1 MKLTMDEHTTSRIYD
16 RFSVVYDKTFGR
28 LVQRRQ
34 RIAIEQL
41 GLEAGDRVL
50 DLGVGTGLTIPM
62 YPEDVTIVGL
72 DLSWGMLEEARR
84 RALEAGRKAWVVQA
98 DALRPPLRPES
109 FDHVLITHVIS
120 VVSDPAE
127 LLRRSAELTRRG
139 GRIVLLNHF
148 RAEHG
153 PVASLE
159 KAINP
164 LCMKVGWRSDLS
176 LAESL
181 ENVPLKV
188 EKQIQLRRWD
198 LWKIIVLR
206 HVDEA

>member
-1 MKLTMDEHTTSRIYD
+1 MKPTMDERTTGRIYD
-16 RFSVVYDKTFGR
+16 RFSVIYDRTFGR

-41 GLEAGDRVL
+41 GLKSGDRVL

-62 YPEDVTIVGL
+62 YPTDVTVVGL

-84 RALEAGRKAWVVQA
+84 RALESGRKAWVVQA
-98 DALRPPLRPES
+98 DALQPPLAPCS

-120 VVSDPAE
+120 VVSDPARLLRHAAE
-127 LLRRSAELTRRG
+127 LLKPG

-148 RAEHG
+148 RAERG
-153 PVASLE
+153 PMASFE

-164 LCMKVGWRSDLS
+164 LTTRIGWRSDLS

-181 ENVPLKV
+181 DGVPLEI
-188 EKQIQLRRWD
+188 EKRVQLRRWD
-198 LWKIIVLR
+198 LWKIVVLR
-206 HVDEA
+206 HTQPS